1 MLAVVLSLLPL
12 LVVAVLRYAA
22 TRPDTLRIER
32 NLVIH
37 GRLTWS
43 MQGPSVYMTKLMG
56 VFFDMD
62 RMIGRDFE
70 TGLAALQVQSE
81 K

>member
-1 MLAVVLSLLPL
+1 
-12 LVVAVLRYAA
+12 
-22 TRPDTLRIER
+22 
-32 NLVIH
+32 
-37 GRLTWS
+37 

-56 VFFDMD
+56 VFFDRD

-70 TGLAALQVQSE
+70 TGLAALQIQSE